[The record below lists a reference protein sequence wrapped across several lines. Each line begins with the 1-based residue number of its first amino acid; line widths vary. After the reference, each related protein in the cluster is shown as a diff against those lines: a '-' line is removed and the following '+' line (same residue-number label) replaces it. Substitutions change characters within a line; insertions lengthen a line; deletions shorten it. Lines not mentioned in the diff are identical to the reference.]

1 MLSEAVFRKSPQ
13 GVQTIAS
20 RERSIAPRL
29 RSLLILV
36 DGKRPYAE
44 LARLGAALGE
54 PDALM
59 GQLVDAGL
67 VEAVEVEA
75 PVPPPAPSP
84 ISNAA
89 PVSGEPPALG
99 RLAEPS
105 PGPSASVEGS
115 ALTVVPAPEPE
126 MPEAVQPE
134 PLAVDS
140 TVDGSAPSTWPMEY
154 ADDSLLVLPEPSPAL
169 GDAHAHSANERIEP
183 VWLDPPT
190 GEVPEE
196 LPLIAAW
203 TAPQSDAA
211 LVPDPPPPAPVAALK
226 PRARSR
232 RLWRSHQNV
241 PITRE
246 ALIAVMS
253 LPVSAPA
260 PLSEERPRWP
270 MTPQELDDARDYAL
284 RELHN
289 LLGPDAE
296 ILAQPIAIAVTSE
309 EMIAAIRRTKV
320 FLRSLRGEALAAQF
334 ASMVRANT
342 ALP

>member
-20 RERSIAPRL
+20 RERRMAPRL

-36 DGKRPYAE
+36 DGKRTYAE

-54 PDALM
+54 PDALL

-67 VEAVEVEA
+67 VEAVEPPA
-75 PVPPPAPSP
+75 APPPAEAPTE
-84 ISNAA
+84 AA
-89 PVSGEPPALG
+89 PPLPVAPDASAPPPADALAL
-99 RLAEPS
+99 REAEP
-105 PGPSASVEGS
+105 EE
-115 ALTVVPAPEPE
+115 ALES
-126 MPEAVQPE
+126 E
-134 PLAVDS
+134 PLAIES
-140 TVDGSAPSTWPMEY
+140 TVDGSAPTTWPMEY
-154 ADDSLLVLPEPSPAL
+154 ADDSLLALPDATQDTTPDNGADAAPLPA
-169 GDAHAHSANERIEP
+169 ARSAGRMEP
-183 VWLDPPT
+183 VW
-190 GEVPEE
+190 VEE
-196 LPLIAAW
+196 AEEPPLIAAW
-203 TAPQSDAA
+203 TAPEPDAA
-211 LVPDPPPPAPVAALK
+211 LVADPPPPEPPPAPK

-289 LLGPDAE
+289 LLGSDAE

>member
-20 RERSIAPRL
+20 RERRIAPRL

-54 PDALM
+54 PEALM

-67 VEAVEVEA
+67 VEAVEPPQPEPA
-75 PVPPPAPSP
+75 PPPAAV
-84 ISNAA
+84 AA
-89 PVSGEPPALG
+89 PATAVAALSVAHHGEPP
-99 RLAEPS
+99 
-105 PGPSASVEGS
+105 PGTDPLPDPAHEF
-115 ALTVVPAPEPE
+115 AVPA
-126 MPEAVQPE
+126 EAAPD
-134 PLAVDS
+134 PMSVDS
-140 TVDGSAPSTWPMEY
+140 TLDGSVPSTQAMEY
-154 ADDSLLVLPEPSPAL
+154 ADDSLLVVPEPPMEASTA
-169 GDAHAHSANERIEP
+169 AQERIEP
-183 VWLDPPT
+183 VWVDPPD
-190 GEVPEE
+190 EPEE
-196 LPLIAAW
+196 LPEIAAW
-203 TAPQSDAA
+203 TAPEPDAA
-211 LVPDPPPPAPVAALK
+211 LVPDPPPPAPVAAPK
-226 PRARSR
+226 PRARPKR
-232 RLWRSHQNV
+232 RWRSHQNV

-260 PLSEERPRWP
+260 PLSPERPRWP

-289 LLGPDAE
+289 LLGSDAE
-296 ILAQPIAIAVTSE
+296 ILAQPIAIAVTAE
-309 EMIAAIRRTKV
+309 EMIAAIQRTKV

>member
-54 PDALM
+54 PDALL

-67 VEAVEVEA
+67 VEAVEPPA
-75 PVPPPAPSP
+75 PPPAPP
-84 ISNAA
+84 AIDHPEAA
-89 PVSGEPPALG
+89 PAPFTERQVAVRPVASEAPTPATEP
-99 RLAEPS
+99 AEQDDPPS
-105 PGPSASVEGS
+105 
-115 ALTVVPAPEPE
+115 
-126 MPEAVQPE
+126 E
-134 PLAVDS
+134 PLAVES

-154 ADDSLLVLPEPSPAL
+154 ADDRLLVLPEASTEDEGTPAVL
-169 GDAHAHSANERIEP
+169 ANERIEP
-183 VWLDPPT
+183 VWVDEPD
-190 GEVPEE
+190 E
-196 LPLIAAW
+196 LPVIAAW
-203 TAPQSDAA
+203 TAPEPDAA
-211 LVPDPPPPAPVAALK
+211 LVPDPPPPAPVAAPK

>member
-20 RERSIAPRL
+20 RERRIAPRL

-36 DGKRPYAE
+36 DGKRPFAE

-54 PDALM
+54 PDALL

-67 VEAVEVEA
+67 VEAVEPPA
-75 PVPPPAPSP
+75 PPPA
-84 ISNAA
+84 AA
-89 PVSGEPPALG
+89 LATPPDPTPPADADPELVAT
-99 RLAEPS
+99 AE
-105 PGPSASVEGS
+105 AV
-115 ALTVVPAPEPE
+115 ALPADTVVPLPAPEP
-126 MPEAVQPE
+126 PATPQEAPPD
-134 PLAVDS
+134 PLAVES
-140 TVDGSAPSTWPMEY
+140 TVDGSAPTTWPMEY
-154 ADDSLLVLPEPSPAL
+154 ADDSLLVRPEPAPTSESGPIA
-169 GDAHAHSANERIEP
+169 SAPERIEP
-183 VWLDPPT
+183 VWVEEPADA
-190 GEVPEE
+190 PEE
-196 LPLIAAW
+196 PPVIAAW
-203 TAPQSDAA
+203 TAPEPDAA
-211 LVPDPPPPAPVAALK
+211 LVPDPPPPPPVAAPK
-226 PRARSR
+226 PRARPKR
-232 RLWRSHQNV
+232 RWRSHQNV

-260 PLSEERPRWP
+260 PLSPERPHWP

-289 LLGPDAE
+289 LLGADAE

-309 EMIAAIRRTKV
+309 EMIAAIQRTKV